1 MSDLQE
7 KLDKFK
13 ANAVEQLNAAGE
25 SDIDDALLTKLVDNL
40 KLVIDN
46 QDARSVA
53 GSDPAELE
61 TVRKNFV
68 VKKLGI
74 DDKDQGT
81 AAVKAVAEKMSGSH
95 TKNRAAFYYL
105 VQKALG

>member
-1 MSDLQE
+1 MSELDE
-7 KLDKFK
+7 KLAKFK
-13 ANAVEQLNAAGE
+13 ANAEEQLAAAGE
-25 SDIDDALLTKLVDNL
+25 TNIDDELLSQLVKNL
-40 KLVIDN
+40 RLVIDN

-74 DDKDQGT
+74 DDKDKGS
-81 AAVKAVAEKMSGSH
+81 AAVSAVAEKMSGSH

-105 VQKALG
+105 VQKALT